1 MVEQIEE
8 KNDDIYIVSVNESKQ
23 LVELEQM
30 GFFSD
35 KRILSDLNHVKQVL
49 VNVASKKFQ
58 TLRLGDF
65 VGVKSVNILN
75 FEEFKAIMN
84 KNKAAGI

>member
-8 KNDDIYIVSVNESKQ
+8 KNDDTYIVSVNVSKQ

-65 VGVKSVNILN
+65 VGVKSANILS
-75 FEEFKAIMN
+75 FEEFKAMMN